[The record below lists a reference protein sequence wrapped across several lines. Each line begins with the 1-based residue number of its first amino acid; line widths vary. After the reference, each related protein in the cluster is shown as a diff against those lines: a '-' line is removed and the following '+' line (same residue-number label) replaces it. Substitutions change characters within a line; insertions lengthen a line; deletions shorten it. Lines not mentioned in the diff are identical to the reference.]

1 MMKNSIPAIILVLSL
16 SLIPLATAET
26 QNKTEY
32 AIALSGPTWEDSTI
46 QILITQ
52 PSNESW
58 WTSAY
63 LNATLHA
70 INQWNEAI
78 AYFAANHSNFT
89 YLSRLT
95 LAPQI
100 SNSSANSNS
109 STNLD
114 FDAYI
119 FWIKEFDSNA
129 TCEAGLSQTTFDLT
143 GIISNNTLTV
153 AAYDCVGN
161 VLTEVDSQNVALH
174 ELGHMLGL
182 SHSNYTDDLM
192 YYAYTLGSP
201 VRAISTLDLYGVATV
216 FRWMATAPEF
226 NRTNQGS
233 PIYSVTL
240 PPDIPYEKLPI
251 SEENLPPQSPLD
263 NIITYIG
270 SFPELIAA
278 PEFWGIMALF
288 TVAVVCI
295 YLVGKHARRKHTVP
309 KTT

>member
-1 MMKNSIPAIILVLSL
+1 MKRESILATMLILSL
-16 SLIPLATAET
+16 SVAPLATAET
-26 QNKTEY
+26 QTKTEY
-32 AIALSGPTWEDSTI
+32 ELALSGPTWDRSTI
-46 QILITQ
+46 QILITH

-58 WTSAY
+58 WTPVY

-70 INQWNEAI
+70 INQWNQAI
-78 AYFAANHSNFT
+78 AYFAANYASFA
-89 YLSRLT
+89 YLAQLT

-100 SNSSANSNS
+100 SNSLTHSNS
-109 STNLD
+109 SADSN

-119 FWIKEFDSNA
+119 SWTQQFDSNVS
-129 TCEAGLSQTTFDLT
+129 CEAGLSRTTYDLSGLIT
-143 GIISNNTLTV
+143 NNTLTIAV
-153 AAYDCVGN
+153 YDCVGN
-161 VLTEVDSQNVALH
+161 VLDEADSQNVALH
-174 ELGHMLGL
+174 EMGHMLGL
-182 SHSNYTDDLM
+182 GHGNYSADLM
-192 YYAYTLGSP
+192 YYAYSLGSS

-270 SFPELIAA
+270 SLPELIAA
-278 PEFWGIMALF
+278 PELWGIMALF